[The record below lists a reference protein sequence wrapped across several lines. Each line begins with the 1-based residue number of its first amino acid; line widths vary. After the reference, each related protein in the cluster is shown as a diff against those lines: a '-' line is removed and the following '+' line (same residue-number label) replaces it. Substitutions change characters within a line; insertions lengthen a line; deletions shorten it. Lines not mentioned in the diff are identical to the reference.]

1 MIHDSAQDHK
11 NDRHGLRL
19 GACGWQHAGWE
30 VDFYPDDL
38 PEDWRLSYYANEFHA
53 LLLPLSELRSL
64 DCGPQELID
73 EVPEGFRFYLLDDLQ
88 CSAEELAEQAA
99 LFQSCLGGVIDNR
112 QQRLLRNG
120 DNQPPVGD
128 AAASRLWTPQQGGA
142 SGIAVLALGD
152 LDLRRWR
159 AQLEQFSRDSGGNLQ
174 ALFVSDEQVDISDL
188 HQLKTLIELM
198 GL

>member
-11 NDRHGLRL
+11 NHRHGLRL
-19 GACGWQHAGWE
+19 GARGWQHPGWAT
-30 VDFYPDDL
+30 DFYPDDL
-38 PEDWRLSYYANEFHA
+38 PEDWQLSYYANEFHA
-53 LLLPLSELRSL
+53 LLLPLSTLRSL
-64 DCGPQELID
+64 DCEPAELID

-88 CSAEELAEQAA
+88 CSAEQRAEQAA
-99 LFQSCLGGVIDNR
+99 VFQPCLGGVIDHSL
-112 QQRLLRNG
+112 QRMLL
-120 DNQPPVGD
+120 DSHNQPLAQDDP
-128 AAASRLWTPQQGGA
+128 ASRLWTPQQGGA

-159 AQLEQFSRDSGGNLQ
+159 GQMEQFSRDSGGNLQ
-174 ALFVSDEQVDISDL
+174 ALFVSDEQIDISAL